1 MESTTAQ
8 TLGDLARMKPAA
20 TRVFWRH
27 RLDFCCGGQRTLD
40 DACAKAG
47 LDAAAIARE
56 IEVEVARD
64 DDETGWEGRSQTELA
79 DHIEAR
85 YHARLREDFPALIRA
100 ARKVER
106 VHADKTDVPVGL
118 GDLLESLWD
127 ELQNH
132 MAREEKVLFPMIR
145 QGARGEQV
153 YMPVRV
159 LEQEHN
165 LHGEG
170 LARIRQLTG
179 DLVIPAH
186 ACATWMA
193 LYRGLET
200 LEQELMQHVHL
211 ENNILFS
218 RAVRAS

>member
-1 MESTTAQ
+1 MEPMTQ
-8 TLGDLARMKPAA
+8 TLGDLVRMKPAA
-20 TRVFWRH
+20 TRVLWRH
-27 RLDFCCGGQRTLD
+27 RLDFCCGGQRTLAH
-40 DACAKAG
+40 ACEKAG
-47 LDAAAIARE
+47 LDAVAIARE
-56 IEVEVARD
+56 IELEAARD
-64 DDETGWEGRSQTELA
+64 DDETSWDGRSQAELA

-85 YHARLREDFPALIRA
+85 YHARLREDFPLLIKA
-100 ARKVER
+100 SRKVEK
-106 VHADKTDVPVGL
+106 VHAGKPDVPVGL

-127 ELQNH
+127 ELQDH

-179 DLVIPAH
+179 DLTVPAH

-193 LYRGLET
+193 LYRGLEN
-200 LEQELMQHVHL
+200 LEQDLMQHVHL

-218 RAVRAS
+218 RAVRAT

>member
-1 MESTTAQ
+1 MEWTRQ
-8 TLGDLARMKPAA
+8 TLGDLARTTPAS

-27 RLDFCCGGQRTLD
+27 RLDFCCGGQRTLE

-47 LDAAAIARE
+47 LDLAAIARE
-56 IEVEVARD
+56 IELEAARD
-64 DDETGWEGRSQTELA
+64 GDESGWDGRSQAELA

-85 YHARLREDFPALIRA
+85 YHARLREDLPALIRA
-100 ARKVER
+100 ARKVEK
-106 VHADKTDVPVGL
+106 VHADKPAVPIGL
-118 GDLLESLWD
+118 GDLLEQFWD
-127 ELQNH
+127 EMQDH
-132 MAREEKVLFPMIR
+132 MAREERVLFPMIR

-165 LHGEG
+165 AHGEA
-170 LARIRQLTG
+170 LTRIRQLTS
-179 DLVIPAH
+179 DLTIPAH

-193 LYRGLET
+193 LYRGLES

-218 RAVRAS
+218 RAVRAA

>member
-1 MESTTAQ
+1 MEWMTQ
-8 TLGDLARMKPAA
+8 TLGDLARINPAS

-27 RLDFCCGGQRTLD
+27 RLDFCCGGQRTIAL
-40 DACAKAG
+40 ACEKAG
-47 LDAAAIARE
+47 LDPAAIARE
-56 IEVEVARD
+56 IQLEATRD
-64 DDETGWEGRSQTELA
+64 DDEVGWEARSQAELA

-85 YHARLREDFPALIRA
+85 YHARLREDLPALIKA

-106 VHADKTDVPVGL
+106 VHAEKPEVPVGL
-118 GDLLESLWD
+118 GDLLESLHD
-127 ELQNH
+127 EMLDH

-165 LHGEG
+165 LHGEA

-179 DLVIPAH
+179 DLTIPAH

-200 LEQELMQHVHL
+200 LEQDLMQHVHL

-218 RAVRAS
+218 RAVRGA